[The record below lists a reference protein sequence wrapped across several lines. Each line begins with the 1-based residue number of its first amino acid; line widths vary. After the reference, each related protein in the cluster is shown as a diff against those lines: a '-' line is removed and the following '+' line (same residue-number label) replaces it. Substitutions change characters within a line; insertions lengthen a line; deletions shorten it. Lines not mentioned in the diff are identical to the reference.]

1 MSSSP
6 EADVSSD
13 AAFARSRESLGAS
26 ATPRESPK
34 HGWNPLE
41 RRQMSNLLWRTKPA
55 EPASHYLGG
64 EAGRRCAEGGGRSAG
79 RPAGVR
85 RRGAP
90 RSTPWPPC
98 RCTSSLLSLRLK
110 RFSASR
116 SLCGVLAMRCYGPK
130 WNGYCAR
137 VSPVPCC
144 VLSPWVVSAHVAIC
158 LAVIGC
164 LPILKIHVWPLVPG
178 TDCTRTAGP
187 PTDCFLASGKE
198 PKTRVLKHNI

>member
-79 RPAGVR
+79 RPAGLR

-110 RFSASR
+110 RFWASR

-137 VSPVPCC
+137 RSRPCPAVSSRPEWWVHTWPYAWLWLAASLSWKSMYGLSFRGLI
-144 VLSPWVVSAHVAIC
+144 VLERQAHWRTVS
-158 LAVIGC
+158 
-164 LPILKIHVWPLVPG
+164 
-178 TDCTRTAGP
+178 
-187 PTDCFLASGKE
+187 
-198 PKTRVLKHNI
+198 

>member
-1 MSSSP
+1 
-6 EADVSSD
+6 
-13 AAFARSRESLGAS
+13 
-26 ATPRESPK
+26 
-34 HGWNPLE
+34 
-41 RRQMSNLLWRTKPA
+41 MSNLLWRTKPA

-137 VSPVPCC
+137 VSPARALLCPLA
-144 VLSPWVVSAHVAIC
+144 LS
-158 LAVIGC
+158 GE
-164 LPILKIHVWPLVPG
+164 
-178 TDCTRTAGP
+178 CTRGHMLGCDWLP
-187 PTDCFLASGKE
+187 PYLENPCMASRSGDW
-198 PKTRVLKHNI
+198 